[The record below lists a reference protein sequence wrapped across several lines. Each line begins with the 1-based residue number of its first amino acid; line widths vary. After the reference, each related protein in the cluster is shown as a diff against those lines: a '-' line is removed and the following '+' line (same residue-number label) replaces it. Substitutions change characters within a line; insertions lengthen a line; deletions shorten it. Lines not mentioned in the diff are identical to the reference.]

1 MPNELLWIF
10 FVLLDF
16 VISLIIFRLF
26 KKEGLF
32 IIIAINIILCN
43 IQVIKFIK
51 MFGITT
57 TLGNLLYGGIF
68 WATDMLSEIYGKK
81 EAKKGVFIG
90 LVTLFTM
97 TIIMYVAV
105 LFKPAPVDT
114 MHPHIKAIFTFLP
127 RIALASLVAYLASQ
141 LHDVWGF
148 HFLKKK
154 TKGKHLWLR
163 NNVSTLTSQA
173 IDTVVFTFIAFYGV
187 VPVTDFVQILIT
199 TYVFKLIV
207 AVFDTPFL
215 YLGSSIAV
223 KMGEYF
229 DREI

>member
-1 MPNELLWIF
+1 MPNELLWILYI
-10 FVLLDF
+10 LLDF
-16 VISLIIFRLF
+16 IISLIIFKLF

-32 IIIAINIILCN
+32 IIITINIILCN

-90 LVTLFTM
+90 FVTLFTM
-97 TIIMYVAV
+97 TIIMYGAT
-105 LFKPAPVDT
+105 LFKPASIDT
-114 MHPHIKAIFTFLP
+114 MHPHIEAIFTFLP
-127 RIALASLVAYLASQ
+127 RIAFASLIAYLASQ

-148 HFLKKK
+148 LFLKEK

-163 NNVSTLTSQA
+163 NNVSTITSQA
-173 IDTVVFTFIAFYGV
+173 IDSVVFTVIAFYGI
-187 VPVTDFVQILIT
+187 VPVSDFIQILVT

-215 YLGSSIAV
+215 YLGRSLAV

>member
-10 FVLLDF
+10 YILLDF
-16 VISLIIFRLF
+16 IIALIIYRLF

-32 IIIAINIILCN
+32 IIITINIILCN

-90 LVTLFTM
+90 FVTLFTM
-97 TIIMYVAV
+97 TIIMYFAI
-105 LFKPAPVDT
+105 LFKPAPIDT
-114 MHPHIKAIFTFLP
+114 MHPHIKAIFSFLP
-127 RIALASLVAYLASQ
+127 RIAFASLIAYLASQ

-148 HFLKKK
+148 HFLKEK

-163 NNVSTLTSQA
+163 NNVSTIFSQG
-173 IDTVVFTFIAFYGV
+173 IDSAVFTLIAFYGV
-187 VPVTDFVQILIT
+187 VPIEEFLQILIT

-207 AVFDTPFL
+207 AVFDTPFI
-215 YLGSSIAV
+215 YMGRSIAM